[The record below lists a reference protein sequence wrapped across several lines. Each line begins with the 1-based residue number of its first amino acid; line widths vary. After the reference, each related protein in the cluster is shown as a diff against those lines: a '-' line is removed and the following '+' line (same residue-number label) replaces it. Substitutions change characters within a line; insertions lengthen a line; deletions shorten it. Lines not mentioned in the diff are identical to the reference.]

1 MAEGVYKTTRKD
13 GSASYRVS
21 IYREKKHIS
30 LGSFSDE
37 ETAATAY
44 REAVSLYN
52 DSDINILN
60 FRQNL
65 TALSPDKAVTILNH
79 RDHKVYIKTPI
90 YLENGFFTYYLEGV
104 GHLKFDNDDLF
115 YYSSHRILNHNGH
128 LYVND
133 YGSQYGILGRYGI
146 KNYAV
151 AGRDYIFANGDPHD
165 LRYANII
172 VINKYHGVCQILQK
186 ELIRYEAKI
195 HLVGD
200 YLIGRYESDAEAA
213 VAYNK
218 AVDAAVDHGFQKNF
232 IQNYVLEYTPKEYA
246 DVYTRIQLPASYL
259 NYLKRFPSANGT

>member
-13 GSASYRVS
+13 GSYSYRVS
-21 IYREKKHIS
+21 IYHDKKHVS

-37 ETAATAY
+37 GTASLAY
-44 REAVSLYN
+44 REAVCLYN
-52 DSDINILN
+52 DPSINILN
-60 FRQNL
+60 FRQQL
-65 TALSPDKAVTILNH
+65 KALSPDKAVTILNH

-151 AGRDYIFANGDPHD
+151 AGRDYTFANGDPHD
-165 LRYANII
+165 LRYATII
-172 VINKYHGVCQILQK
+172 VINKYHGVRQILQQD
-186 ELIRYEAKI
+186 LIRHEAKI

-200 YLIGRYESDAEAA
+200 YLIGRYETDAQAA

-218 AVDAAVDHGFQKNF
+218 AVDAAIDHGFQKNF

-246 DVYTRIQLPASYL
+246 DIYTKIKLPSSYL
-259 NYLKRFPSANGT
+259 NYLTGIKKAPSD